1 MACTINIAQGLI
13 RSAINQR
20 AVGNIYWIADKEPYS
35 FNDIIKTIN
44 ARNTKN
50 LLLKKN
56 EAIKNIRTIPNGDK
70 KKGKILCK

>member
-1 MACTINIAQGLI
+1 MGF
-13 RSAINQR
+13 
-20 AVGNIYWIADKEPYS
+20 E
-35 FNDIIKTIN
+35 DITKTVN